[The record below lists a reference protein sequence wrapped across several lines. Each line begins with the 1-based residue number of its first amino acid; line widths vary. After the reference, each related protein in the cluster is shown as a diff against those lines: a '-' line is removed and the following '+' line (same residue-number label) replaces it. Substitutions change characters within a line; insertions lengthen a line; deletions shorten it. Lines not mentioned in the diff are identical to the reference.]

1 MWPRQ
6 LEVHIVA
13 AIADKIVQ
21 IKFMICFQFSLFIG
35 LTCCLEYTWIQ
46 NII

>member
-21 IKFMICFQFSLFIG
+21 MRLMICFQFSLFMV
-35 LTCCLEYTWIQ
+35 LTF
-46 NII
+46 